1 MSKSI
6 ITIEEETIK
15 TEKGKL
21 FINRTIFLNN
31 EKIYDCT
38 CSVQAYN
45 KEKSPL
51 KYFSYWLNDYVS
63 LDNFSQI
70 KERNDIACNRTNFIS
85 FFNKIR
91 TKFFRK
97 SF

>member
-1 MSKSI
+1 MSKSL

-15 TEKGKL
+15 DENDKL
-21 FINRTIFLNN
+21 FIRRIIFLNN
-31 EKIYDCT
+31 KKIYDCT
-38 CSVQAYN
+38 CSIQAYN

-63 LDNFSQI
+63 LNDFSQA
-70 KERNDIACNRTNFIS
+70 KERNDIACNRAYFIS

-91 TKFFRK
+91 SKFFRK
-97 SF
+97 CF

>member
-15 TEKGKL
+15 DENDKL
-21 FINRTIFLNN
+21 FIRRIIFLNKK
-31 EKIYDCT
+31 KIYDCT

-51 KYFSYWLNDYVS
+51 KYFSYWLNDYIS
-63 LDNFSQI
+63 LNNFSQA

-85 FFNKIR
+85 LFNKIW